1 MRAWKRFFV
10 DLRLPYSVARNEQVE
25 IKAVIHNYGD
35 TEMHVSQLVWCVNFL
50 SGVASSGIYRPLVVK
65 RDGVVSKRRPFKLP
79 IVWPAGSARVG
90 CKKTV

>member
-35 TEMHVSQLVWCVNFL
+35 EDVHVRKSL
-50 SGVASSGIYRPLVVK
+50 GSSGTLLQNQPRNFTNVFWRIR
-65 RDGVVSKRRPFKLP
+65 RDWR
-79 IVWPAGSARVG
+79 
-90 CKKTV
+90 TQ

>member
-35 TEMHVSQLVWCVNFL
+35 DDMHVRKTAVKTGQRVRFL
-50 SGVASSGIYRPLVVK
+50 SVWRWSAAHADRAGLVL
-65 RDGVVSKRRPFKLP
+65 FKKYFTL
-79 IVWPAGSARVG
+79 
-90 CKKTV
+90 

>member
-35 TEMHVSQLVWCVNFL
+35 EDMHVRKS
-50 SGVASSGIYRPLVVK
+50 
-65 RDGVVSKRRPFKLP
+65 PFTE
-79 IVWPAGSARVG
+79 SAR
-90 CKKTV
+90 KFHKHLLEN

>member
-35 TEMHVSQLVWCVNFL
+35 DDMDVRKTSQNSRTLLQN
-50 SGVASSGIYRPLVVK
+50 YRMLIKYYFVI
-65 RDGVVSKRRPFKLP
+65 L
-79 IVWPAGSARVG
+79 
-90 CKKTV
+90 